1 MSLTKFLVENMTEL
15 IQAKSLMNG
24 GKTNS
29 MNVSSKQNNV
39 LLTLLIYLV
48 ILLIKGLIVYLL
60 YNFLLPKLIYSVS
73 ENKSLEVIE
82 SKFKTITYTEAI
94 LLVIFVNTL
103 FGR

>member
-24 GKTNS
+24 GKTNG
-29 MNVSSKQNNV
+29 MNVGNKQNNV
-39 LLTLLIYLV
+39 LLTLLIYLI

-73 ENKSLEVIE
+73 ENKSLEIIE
-82 SKFKTITYTEAI
+82 SQFKTITYTEAI
-94 LLVIFVNTL
+94 LLVIFANTL
-103 FGR
+103 FGC